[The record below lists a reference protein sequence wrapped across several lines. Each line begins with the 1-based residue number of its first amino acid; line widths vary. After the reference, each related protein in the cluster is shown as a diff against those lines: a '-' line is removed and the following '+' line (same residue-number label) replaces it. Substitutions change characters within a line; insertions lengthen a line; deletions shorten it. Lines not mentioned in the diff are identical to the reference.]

1 MADGPALHPA
11 LEPLAFVLG
20 SWKGKGAGRYPDID
34 DFDYLEVA
42 TYTHVGKPF
51 IAYTQRTRDAATGA
65 PLHAE
70 TGYLRP
76 VDDAR
81 AEFVIAQPSGIVEVL
96 DVQIQDR
103 RLMMSST
110 QVLHTPTAKDVDA
123 VVRDLHVN
131 RDELRY
137 SIQMAAVGH
146 SMQSH
151 LDATLSR
158 A

>member
-1 MADGPALHPA
+1 MDAGPALHPA

-34 DFDYLEVA
+34 DFEYLEVA

-51 IAYTQRTRDAATGA
+51 IAYTQRTRDASTGA

-76 VDDAR
+76 IDPGR
-81 AEFVIAQPSGIVEVL
+81 AEFVIAQPTGIVEVL
-96 DVQIQDR
+96 DVEIRDT

-110 QVLHTPTAKDVDA
+110 TVLQTPTAKHVDS
-123 VVRDLHVN
+123 VVRDLQVS
-131 RDELRY
+131 RDEMRY
-137 SIQMAAVGH
+137 AIQMAAVG
-146 SMQSH
+146 QELQAH